1 MPANVGAAI
10 ARRTGASAD
19 LEHLNFILDLAIVA
33 LVAGVAGL
41 LCRAL
46 NLSVVVGFL
55 AAGIVIGPHTPPIQ
69 FVSDVDRVRM
79 LADLGLLFLVFGIGL
94 GFNIRRI
101 KRLGAPLLLATA
113 LGAMLVLV
121 ACRSVAS
128 LLGFDG
134 QQGLFIAG
142 ILMVSSS
149 AIIAKVLEEMR
160 VNHERW
166 GQTALGVTLLEDI
179 VAIVMLTLLSS
190 MTNLGEGAGPDSS
203 LWETISAFSGFVV
216 LFSAAVLLLIPKL
229 LRKLET
235 GGTPELKMLVV
246 AGLLLGLGWGAVW
259 LGYSMALTA
268 FILGAIIGS
277 TPHRPEI
284 DRLFEGLRHLFG
296 AVFFVAMGMMFNV
309 GMLGEFWLPMVALAL
324 AAILF
329 RTLALGASLVVAGN
343 PIRDALRSGLT
354 LTPLGEFSFVIAFL
368 GVQSGVMPESF
379 YPAALGA
386 SLLTGLLSPL
396 LIRRAEPISVAI
408 ESALPRRLTGWL
420 GDYRAFL
427 DELER
432 RQNSSFVW
440 KLVAPRFGQIIVQV
454 LVVAGI
460 FALAGPIHDLVE
472 GLVGANVLF
481 PNGTIVIYTI
491 VVGLLVLPPLVAVW
505 RNVSAVSMILA
516 EALTMG
522 DQRAARLAPLIHRS
536 LTSAIAV
543 LVVLWLSV
551 FVPAGVLS
559 FGVAAA
565 ILMVLILSTILLWS
579 KLIHWQST
587 LEVRLQEELHA
598 ASMPS
603 TEEAPKWKPTILEGR
618 AAWNLR
624 VEETTLPRDS
634 RHAGKRLIDLRLRT
648 LHGCTIVGIDRQ
660 GFAITTPSAH
670 DRIFP
675 GDRLMLLGSSEA
687 IQGAAA
693 FLSERAEG
701 GDANQLFDEL
711 ATEDVIVPEGCP
723 CEGKSLRELDL
734 VGRFKIQIAA
744 IRRQSAEIA
753 PPGPEHTLKAGDSLL
768 VLGAHRN
775 VRDFQNHLA
784 PTEQQPIPA
793 PGTDAG

>member
-1 MPANVGAAI
+1 M
-10 ARRTGASAD
+10 
-19 LEHLNFILDLAIVA
+19 EHLNFILDLAIVA

-55 AAGIVIGPHTPPIQ
+55 AAGIVIGPYTPPIQ

-94 GFNIRRI
+94 SFNIRRI

-190 MTNLGEGAGPDSS
+190 MTNLGEGSGENTS

-216 LFSAAVLLLIPKL
+216 LFSVAVLLLIPRL

-235 GGTPELKMLVV
+235 GGTPELRMLVV
-246 AGLLLGLGWGAVW
+246 AGLLLGLGWAAVW

-296 AVFFVAMGMMFNV
+296 AVFFVAMGMMFDV
-309 GMLGEFWLPMVALAL
+309 GMVGTFWMPMLAL
-324 AAILF
+324 AGAAVVL
-329 RTLALGASLVVAGN
+329 RTVCLSISLVVSGN
-343 PIRDALRSGLT
+343 TPRDAIRSALT

-368 GVQSGVMPESF
+368 GVQSGVMPEAF

-386 SLLTGLLSPL
+386 SLLTGLVSPL
-396 LIRRAEPISVAI
+396 LIRRAEPLSGAI
-408 ESALPRRLTGWL
+408 ESTLPGKLTGWL
-420 GDYRAFL
+420 SDYRTFL

-440 KLVAPRFGQIIVQV
+440 KLVAPRFGQILIQV
-454 LVVAGI
+454 LVVAGCL
-460 FALAGPIHDLVE
+460 ALAGPVYRVLLPIVGGDLLIP
-472 GLVGANVLF
+472 G
-481 PNGTIVIYTI
+481 GTPIVYAIAI
-491 VVGLLVLPPLVAVW
+491 GFLLLSPLVAVW

-543 LVVLWLSV
+543 VVVLWFSIFIPTGLISY
-551 FVPAGVLS
+551 
-559 FGVAAA
+559 GVAAA
-565 ILMVLILSTILLWS
+565 ILLVLILSTILLWGR
-579 KLIHWQST
+579 LIHWHST
-587 LEVRLQEELHA
+587 IEVHLQQELHA
-598 ASMPS
+598 ASIPS
-603 TEEAPKWKPTILEGR
+603 TDEAPKWKPTILSGQ
-618 AAWNLR
+618 AKWNLR

-634 RHAGKRLIDLRLRT
+634 RHTGTSLMNLRLRT
-648 LHGCTIVGIDRQ
+648 LHGCTVVGIDRQ
-660 GFAITTPSAH
+660 GFAIATPSAH
-670 DRIFP
+670 DRVFP
-675 GDRLMLLGSSEA
+675 GDRLLLLGTTESISAA
-687 IQGAAA
+687 IAY
-693 FLSERAEG
+693 LSERAEG
-701 GDANQLFDEL
+701 GDANQMFDEL
-711 ATEDVIVPEGCP
+711 ATEDVLVPENCS
-723 CEGKSLRELDL
+723 CTGKPLRELNL
-734 VGRFKIQIAA
+734 VGRFQVQIAA
-744 IRRQSAEIA
+744 IRRSNAEIA
-753 PPGPEHTLKAGDSLL
+753 PPGPEDMLLAGDNLL

-775 VRDFQNHLA
+775 VRDFQDFLA
-784 PTEQQPIPA
+784 GSEDQPIPA
-793 PGTDAG
+793 ASG